1 MRHFLENY
9 CLPTMPTRYDSWGPN
24 HIWLHTTLEGPW
36 LQYMIVEV
44 CWDGL
49 WTLSF
54 GLSLSHGHG
63 SWLMCEVTMTPML
76 AYMPACLGD
85 NNNMVMLYDMVCNGM
100 AWVWYDMGMVC
111 GCLAWANG
119 DSVFRP
125 NKSPVGSANL
135 LLYVQG
141 SDLKVGGSC
150 WHDVSSDG
158 RTLLPLSN
166 WTL

>member
-1 MRHFLENY
+1 MRHILENY

-100 AWVWYDMGMVC
+100 AWVWYVGAWLEPMGTQCFALTRAQLVLLIYYCMSKGVTLKWV
-111 GCLAWANG
+111 GVVGMTSQVMAVLYYPCLIG
-119 DSVFRP
+119 HC
-125 NKSPVGSANL
+125 KL
-135 LLYVQG
+135 L
-141 SDLKVGGSC
+141 
-150 WHDVSSDG
+150 
-158 RTLLPLSN
+158 
-166 WTL
+166 